1 MTSPIRSAIESMS
14 RTPLADDV
22 AGQYERWR
30 YPQPIADLHAW
41 SVENWQW
48 FDPSHAH
55 RLFWPDR
62 TYSAGM
68 EILIAGCGTNQ
79 AAQFAFANPD
89 AKVVGIDVSEAS
101 LEHERVLRDSHSLH
115 NLELHR
121 LPIEQASELGR
132 TFDLIV
138 STGVIH
144 HLADPVQGLQALA
157 RCLKP
162 AGVAALMVYAKYGRL
177 GVEMLQSVF
186 RELGL
191 GQDETS
197 LRTVHEALAALP
209 PDHPVASYRTIA
221 PDLGSDEGVIDTFLH
236 ARERSYTVDDCLA
249 LVSGAGLAF
258 QGFFFKLP
266 YHPPP
271 APPGSFLSRVAGLP
285 VERQW
290 SIMERIQ
297 FRNGCHYFTA
307 CRCDRPRDSYAIDFS
322 DGSARRY
329 VPSLRHR
336 WTLQPSTLVHGQR
349 AMPLDAV
356 QRTVVGLVDG
366 RRTIAQIAAHAS
378 AAQSLPAL
386 DSAGREAALSD
397 FFRLLW
403 NLDVVAIGLEGAMT
417 AS

>member
-1 MTSPIRSAIESMS
+1 MTSPIRSAIESMN

-30 YPQPIADLHAW
+30 YPQPIADLRAW

-62 TYSAGM
+62 TYAAGM

-101 LEHERVLRDSHSLH
+101 LDHERVLRDSHSLH
-115 NLELHR
+115 NLDLHR
-121 LPIEQASELGR
+121 LPIEQVGELGR

-144 HLADPVQGLQALA
+144 HLADPAAGLRALA

-162 AGVAALMVYAKYGRL
+162 EGVAALMVYAKYGRL

-191 GQDETS
+191 GQDEAS
-197 LRTVHEALAALP
+197 LRTVHEALAIVP

-307 CRCDRPRDSYAIDFS
+307 CRRDRPRDSYAIDFR
-322 DGSARRY
+322 DRSARRY

-336 WTLQPSTLVHGQR
+336 WTLQPSMLVHGQR
-349 AMPLDAV
+349 AMPLDSV

-378 AAQSLPAL
+378 TAQSLPAL
-386 DSAGREAALSD
+386 DPAGREAALSD

-403 NLDVVAIGLEGAMT
+403 NLDVVAIGLESAMT

>member
-1 MTSPIRSAIESMS
+1 MTSPLRAPIELMN
-14 RTPLADDV
+14 RTPLADEV

-30 YPQPIADLHAW
+30 YPQPIDDLNAW
-41 SVENWQW
+41 SAENWQW

-62 TYSAGM
+62 AYPAGM

-101 LEHERVLRDSHSLH
+101 LEHERVLRDRHRLQ

-121 LPIEQASELGR
+121 LPIEQVGQLGR

-144 HLADPVQGLQALA
+144 HLADPAAGLRALA

-191 GQDETS
+191 GRDEPS
-197 LRTVHEALAALP
+197 LRTVHEALATLP

-266 YHPPP
+266 YHAPP
-271 APPGSFLSRVAGLP
+271 APPGSFLARVAALP
-285 VERQW
+285 AERQW

-307 CRCDRPRDSYAIDFS
+307 CLPGRPRDSYAIDFR
-322 DGSARRY
+322 DGSAQRY

-336 WTLQPSTLVHGQR
+336 WTVQPSMLVHGQR
-349 AMPLDAV
+349 AMPLDSV
-356 QRTVVGLVDG
+356 QRTIVGLIDG
-366 RRTIAQIAAHAS
+366 HRTIAQIAAHAS
-378 AAQSLPAL
+378 TAQALPAL
-386 DSAGREAALSD
+386 DTAGREAALSD

-403 NLDVVAIGLEGAMT
+403 NLDVVAIGLEGAAT
-417 AS
+417 AP

>member
-1 MTSPIRSAIESMS
+1 MTSPIRASIEVMN

-30 YPQPIADLHAW
+30 YPQPIDDLRAW
-41 SVENWQW
+41 SADNWQW

-62 TYSAGM
+62 AYSAGM

-89 AKVVGIDVSEAS
+89 AMVVGIDVSEAS
-101 LEHERVLRDSHSLH
+101 LEHERVLRDRHRLQ

-121 LPIEQASELGR
+121 LPIEQVGQLGR

-144 HLADPVQGLQALA
+144 HLADPAAGLRALA
-157 RCLKP
+157 CCLKP
-162 AGVAALMVYAKYGRL
+162 EGVAALMVYAKYGRL

-191 GQDETS
+191 GQDESS

-209 PDHPVASYRTIA
+209 PDHPLASYRVIA

-236 ARERSYTVDDCLA
+236 ARERSYTVDDCLS

-266 YHPPP
+266 YHAPP
-271 APPGSFLSRVAGLP
+271 APPGSFFARVAELP
-285 VERQW
+285 AERQW

-307 CRCDRPRDSYAIDFS
+307 CRPDRPRDSYAIDFG

-336 WTLQPSTLVHGQR
+336 WTLQPSMLVHGQR
-349 AMPLDAV
+349 AMPLDSV
-356 QRTVVGLVDG
+356 QQAVVGLIDG

-378 AAQSLPAL
+378 TAQALPAL
-386 DSAGREAALSD
+386 DTAGREAALSD

-403 NLDVVAIGLEGAMT
+403 NLDVVAIGLQGAAT
-417 AS
+417 AR